1 MGLFDRFKKPKWQ
14 HKNPNVRLEAIEE
27 LYDLRILDEMAENDS
42 DEDVRICASKRSDFV
57 INRRNLQS
65 FEYVNKKFCLTN
77 SIYDLGDNDVLIMGD
92 KFGCTS
98 WEEYNKRLED
108 LKKSTVKEM
117 ERLYISSPPKGS
129 DDVKYISENFKN
141 KNTLPNYK
149 KDCIYAGSG
158 SFLDPQDNTCY
169 QDIYLCKFDSLKAV
183 VISNLKTSK
192 LQNCNFGFAPTIS
205 FNNCDFSEVANIED
219 LVGPNHDL
227 KNISVNI
234 RGYEFNNWLKESGTK
249 K

>member
-14 HKNPNVRLEAIEE
+14 HKNPNVRLKAIEE
-27 LYDLRILDEMAENDS
+27 LYDLRILEEMAKNDS
-42 DEDVRICASKRSDFV
+42 DEDVRICASKRIDFV

-65 FEYVNKKFCLTN
+65 FEYKNNLTN
-77 SIYDLGDNDVLIMGD
+77 SIYDLGDNDVLIIGD
-92 KFGCTS
+92 KFECTS
-98 WEEYNKRLED
+98 WEEYNKRLEN
-108 LKKSTVKEM
+108 LKESTVKKM

-149 KDCIYAGSG
+149 KDCIYAGRG

-205 FNNCDFSEVANIED
+205 FKNCDFSEVANIED